1 MRYTIETANTA
12 ETEAAGA
19 ALAKKLSGEF
29 PGKFLFVCLK
39 GDLGA
44 GKTAFVRGFS
54 SVLSP
59 GSRVKSPSY
68 TVVNEYRGGSV
79 PVYHFDL
86 YRLEDSEDGL
96 EGIGYDDYVNGG
108 HCILE
113 WSEFLP
119 PALRPADA
127 VDVTIEKTADENK
140 RIITVNY

>member
-1 MRYTIETANTA
+1 MRYKKVTNDTAG
-12 ETEAAGA
+12 TEAAGA
-19 ALAKKLSGEF
+19 ALAGHLTREF
-29 PGKFLFVCLK
+29 PGKYLFVCLK

-68 TVVNEYRGGSV
+68 TVVNEYRGGEV
-79 PVYHFDL
+79 PVFHFDL
-86 YRLEDSEDGL
+86 YRLEDSEEGL
-96 EGIGYDDYVNGG
+96 EGIGFDDYVKSG

-119 PALRPADA
+119 PELRPEGA
-127 VDVTIEKTADENK
+127 VDVTVEKTENEDE
-140 RIITVNY
+140 RIITVGY